1 MEYNI
6 VRQGK
11 QTYYGL
17 CPVNGIKGTLRN
29 LKRHKEAFIMAK
41 AIAARRKGDEY
52 QARVFWL
59 KLLDLRTSD
68 YVKSVTLESDLASFV
83 DDVVVFY
90 SEPIKDRTTG
100 KREIVCDL
108 FQCKYHVTQHGA
120 FTHENLINPKFINN
134 QNSMLKRLYD
144 AYVKLSKELPPD
156 AFRLYIF
163 SNWHWVHQDAL
174 AQHLHEETIRSTF
187 YENGPRSAAGQARL
201 KLASHLSV
209 TQEELR
215 AFLDTVRF
223 TLGKNLAD
231 LASEME
237 PRLKL
242 AGLQPIDPTVTHI
255 PYDSLAWELFAQERN
270 SFDKAGFDQMIREEK
285 LITPPATKHSEIS
298 IQSFAQF
305 ARRPTD
311 LQVARLDLLP
321 LFDERFPIRDA
332 CWKNEIPEEI
342 SAFMLDEKLMD
353 VPQPIHIFFDCHLS
367 IAFFAGHLVSPKH
380 RIQTIPTQKNGSHY
394 TLWEQSAPDTNADL
408 WTFQNVGK
416 IDEEVILE
424 ISVTHHIQKQM
435 QVYLSAEGYSELP
448 QIRVAPMG
456 GIGPTAVVGGTHA
469 WQLGYQLA
477 EHLREILPETCRTV
491 HFFFAGPVALSYI
504 LGHTLRHIAPHIQL
518 YEYDFEGQRGDR
530 TYYPSLCITY

>member
-1 MEYNI
+1 MGQKVFYEILSNT
-6 VRQGK
+6 R
-11 QTYYGL
+11 
-17 CPVNGIKGTLRN
+17 GT
-29 LKRHKEAFIMAK
+29 FIMAK
-41 AIAARRKGDEY
+41 AIAARRNGDAY

-59 KLLDLRTSD
+59 KLLDLRTND
-68 YVKSVTLESDLASFV
+68 YVKSVTLESDLAAFV
-83 DDVVVFY
+83 DDVVVSY

-120 FTHENLINPKFINN
+120 FTHENLIDSKFINN
-134 QNSMLKRLYD
+134 QNSMLKRLYG
-144 AYVKLSKELPPD
+144 AYVKLSKELSPHT
-156 AFRLYIF
+156 FRLYIF
-163 SNWHWVHQDAL
+163 SNWYWAHQDAI
-174 AQHLHEETIRSTF
+174 AKHLHEETIRSTF
-187 YENGPRSAAGQARL
+187 YENGPKSAAGQVRS
-201 KLASHLSV
+201 KLAAHLSIS
-209 TQEELR
+209 QEELR
-215 AFLDTVRF
+215 AFLNTVRF
-223 TLGKNLAD
+223 TLGKNLVD

-242 AGLQPIDPTVTHI
+242 AGLKLIDRTVTHV
-255 PYDSLAWELFAQERN
+255 PYDSLAWELFAQGRN
-270 SFDKAGFDQMIREEK
+270 SFDKAGFDQMIHEEK
-285 LITPPATKHSEIS
+285 LMAPPDTKHSEIS

-332 CWKNEIPEEI
+332 YWKKEIPEEI

-353 VPQPIHIFFDCHLS
+353 VPQPIHLFFDCHLS
-367 IAFFAGHLVSPKH
+367 IAFFAGHSASPKH
-380 RIQTIPTQKNGSHY
+380 WIQIIPTQKNRSDY
-394 TLWEQSAPDTNADL
+394 TLWEQSAPNTNADL
-408 WTFQNVGK
+408 WTCQNVGK

-448 QIRVAPMG
+448 QIRVAPIG

-477 EHLREILPETCRTV
+477 EQLREILPETCRTV
-491 HFFFAGPVALSYI
+491 HLFFAGPVALSYI
-504 LGHTLRHIAPHIQL
+504 LGYTLRHIAPHIQL
-518 YEYDFEGQRGDR
+518 YEYDFEGQHGDR